1 MTPLRIAYVLK
12 VFPKVSETFIAT
24 ELAELRRSGIELRIL
39 SLQQP
44 QAGVRHDFVVS
55 SGLEQISCYEP
66 NDFLAVIKD
75 FRPQLLHAHFATEA
89 TAAAIELA
97 TEHGIPFTFTTHGYD
112 IYRKAPSDFRARAA
126 AARGVVTVSQANADY
141 IVQTFGVPPSHI
153 RVIPCGIDIER
164 FRLSERPDPNIGEST
179 AKQPLIVC
187 VSRQVAV
194 KNLRVLLESCA

>member
-1 MTPLRIAYVLK
+1 MTPRRIAYLLK

-24 ELAELRRSGIELRIL
+24 ELAELRRRGIKLRIL

-89 TAAAIELA
+89 TEAAIERA
-97 TEHGIPFTFTTHGYD
+97 CGHGIVSCRFAYVYPDGPAPYYTVLAQGRPGAELEQWNEIKAAASDALIAAGGTITHHHAVGRYHRRWYD
-112 IYRKAPSDFRARAA
+112 LERPQLFAEAYRAA
-126 AARGVVTVSQANADY
+126 R
-141 IVQTFGVPPSHI
+141 
-153 RVIPCGIDIER
+153 
-164 FRLSERPDPNIGEST
+164 
-179 AKQPLIVC
+179 
-187 VSRQVAV
+187 
-194 KNLRVLLESCA
+194 RVLDPAGIMNPGVLVD